1 MFIFGVFKLKYSTFW
16 LINLFYFVN
25 NALLL
30 VTNANSQHALLFNIL
45 VCFYIRQR
53 WILNSFWVWSYGFTI
68 IHTINL
74 WNTLHACS
82 GFTKPCRTL
91 FADNTNETLF
101 LGQCHLYK
109 CSKRTIRFMTWTL
122 VVCYFVPL
130 LKGIRLHFFF
140 KRYVNK
146 NIIYFIFILNCM
158 VAIYFVYSLIQGS
171 SVQYN
176 IVKLFRL
183 DPI

>member
-1 MFIFGVFKLKYSTFW
+1 MDRIYYNLHFSILPLFYIVKMFMFGVFKLKYSTFW

-82 GFTKPCRTL
+82 GFTKPCRHCSQTIQMKPFSL
-91 FADNTNETLF
+91 ASVIFTSVVN
-101 LGQCHLYK
+101 GQ
-109 CSKRTIRFMTWTL
+109 
-122 VVCYFVPL
+122 FVL
-130 LKGIRLHFFF
+130 WRGHWS
-140 KRYVNK
+140 
-146 NIIYFIFILNCM
+146 
-158 VAIYFVYSLIQGS
+158 FVIS
-171 SVQYN
+171 
-176 IVKLFRL
+176 FRC
-183 DPI
+183 

>member
-1 MFIFGVFKLKYSTFW
+1 MFMFGVFKLKYSIFW
-16 LINLFYFVN
+16 LINLCYFVN

-30 VTNANSQHALLFNIL
+30 VTNANSQRALLFNIL
-45 VCFYIRQR
+45 LCFYIRLR
-53 WILNSFWVWSYGFTI
+53 WILNSFWVWSYGYTI

-91 FADNTNETLF
+91 FADNINETLF

-122 VVCYFVPL
+122 VVCYFFPL
-130 LKGIRLHFFF
+130 LKGIWLHFF
-140 KRYVNK
+140 
-146 NIIYFIFILNCM
+146 
-158 VAIYFVYSLIQGS
+158 
-171 SVQYN
+171 
-176 IVKLFRL
+176 
-183 DPI
+183 